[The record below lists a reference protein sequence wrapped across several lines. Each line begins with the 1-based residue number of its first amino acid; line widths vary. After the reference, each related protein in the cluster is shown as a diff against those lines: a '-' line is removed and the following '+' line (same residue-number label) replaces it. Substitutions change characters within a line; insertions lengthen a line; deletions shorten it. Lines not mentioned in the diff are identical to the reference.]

1 MSRKYHILLVI
12 RWPVGG
18 IRTFIRYVYRRF
30 DKSIYKFSII
40 APNLEDMK
48 ILIDDLSGMEVS
60 YIPFNENISSINL
73 FGLIFKTIFFGKF
86 DLVHSH
92 GFMSGVYSA
101 LPARLTRIKH
111 IMTSHDI
118 LLPKQFLGLKGYIHK
133 KTLSIFLPMID
144 VIHSVSYD
152 AHQNLIET
160 LPNLKKFNVKSVTI
174 PNGIEV
180 ERFNGSEKR
189 DFRKELN
196 LGYDTFLIGFLGRFM
211 SQKGFIYLVDA
222 LELLLKKIDLPKNP
236 VVFAFGW
243 GGFVREDREHINKK
257 GLAPHFH
264 FLPFTPNVAPV
275 LKGLDIVAM
284 PSLWEACSLLAME
297 TMVAGIPL
305 IGTDCIGLREVLKD
319 TPSILVPAGNSQ
331 ALAKA
336 IEAEM
341 KGPSVSKT
349 EAFKKKASIRFDV
362 KKQAAKLEQ
371 LILETLKAK

>member
-1 MSRKYHILLVI
+1 MNKKYHILLVI

-18 IRTFIRYVYRRF
+18 IRTFIRYVYGRF
-30 DKSIYKFSII
+30 DHSIYKFSII

-48 ILIDDLSGMEVS
+48 VLIDDLSGMDVS

-73 FGLIFKTIFFGKF
+73 YWLISKTIFFGKF

-92 GFMSGVYSA
+92 GFISGVYSA
-101 LPARLTRIKH
+101 LPARLSRVKH

-118 LLPKQFLGLKGYIHK
+118 LLPKQFLGLKGSIRK

-144 VIHSVSYD
+144 VIHSVSHD
-152 AHQNLIET
+152 AYQNLIEN
-160 LPNLKKFNVKSVTI
+160 LPNLKNSRAKLVII

-189 DFRKELN
+189 DFREELN
-196 LGYDTFLIGFLGRFM
+196 LGEDTFLIGFLGRFM
-211 SQKGFIYLVDA
+211 SPKGFIYLVDA
-222 LELLLKKIDLPKNP
+222 LGLLLKKTDLPKKP
-236 VVFAFGW
+236 IVLAFGW
-243 GGFVREDREHINKK
+243 GGFVREDKEYINQK

-284 PSLWEACSLLAME
+284 PSLWEACGLLAME

-319 TPSILVPAGNSQ
+319 TPSIMVPAGDSQ

-341 KGPSVSKT
+341 KGPSISKA
-349 EAFKKKASIRFDV
+349 EAFKEKASTRFDV